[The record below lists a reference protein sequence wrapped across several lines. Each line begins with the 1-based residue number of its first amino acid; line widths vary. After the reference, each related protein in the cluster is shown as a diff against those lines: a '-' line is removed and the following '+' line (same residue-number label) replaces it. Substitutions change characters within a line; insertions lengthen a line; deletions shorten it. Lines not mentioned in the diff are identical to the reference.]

1 MYALVDRQDYDN
13 EILAILYDKSAF
25 QGTSIALRGR
35 GVHKL
40 IDREFAR
47 RVRSLRVSAGY
58 SISLKGFNMSP
69 LKTFTSD
76 TDYLGDR
83 AEYAVVDRPVCSTM
97 RTITASSQGEYFSSN
112 ENPEY
117 ENDLHCSWR
126 ITAGSG
132 NIISIKF
139 TTFVT
144 EAGHDVLYVYDGLG
158 EDSSASLLLEES
170 GDLTGKTAAVSTRS
184 NTALV
189 TFITDSLNV
198 QSGFTAFAYSVPKFD
213 VTPETSIDTF
223 LANGIYTITSGT
235 RVTYTLNSM
244 AYLGGRSTA
253 FIRFAG
259 DDKGSNI
266 RPSSPQAVLDNSTA
280 QAVFTDI
287 IVTSSPGK
295 AIILM
300 FDVNGIFYTTRL
312 NVRNCTLGEV
322 KLLYGLECTL
332 CPPDKFSRSLADSDC
347 RPCPSGG
354 TCGGGFN
361 VSAQEQYWMSP
372 YTPCDDPIF
381 VKCRNTACGSG
392 ANTLCFGASSASG
405 LSHVPS
411 HKLLQHTSDL
421 NMFAAF
427 PRCETGYEGNLC
439 TVCSQNWGRN
449 GLYDCVRCTTS
460 SERAMILSGICV
472 VGSLILFYLVIST
485 IQSEDDNDKESIQC
499 GTMLKLALDY
509 LQVITL
515 IRGLQVSWPPIIFTI
530 LDGIQTVLAPAERIL
545 SIDCLFGLSPS
556 SILRPFFIRQ
566 IFYASLPILSLVFPM
581 IVVILSIVY
590 AYVGKYLFNRPLVD
604 DIYRNIYDLYLCSA
618 IILVYIVLPTSVTS
632 LTGFFGCVDLGGNR
646 SFLLRE
652 LSLDCDSMEYRVWAI
667 GFGLVLLV
675 LYGIGVPLLSGLIV
689 YRGSKRG
696 KLEMP
701 SFIRKFGF
709 LYKGYKGRYIM
720 YETFIAI
727 RKNVL
732 AVAISLFV
740 ANPSVQGLVAMGI
753 VFLSLSFDVKLF
765 PFETRFINRLNA
777 AGMAT
782 SVITLYC
789 GQLFFFTDDNRV
801 SVFLTVV
808 VLAVNI
814 CFWSV
819 WIFFFMRKFLTS
831 FARNHPD
838 FLISRYLRRMMV
850 PIIERYNDKSFSAV
864 MEKEAATIVST
875 TFNPDGSS
883 MSTQSRRGY
892 IRASERE
899 GTSAISSPVSFQNQ
913 HSNVSRRTRSAD
925 LEPVDESWNRST
937 VVVGPDAILRPN
949 GEVKSLWE
957 IDVESKTIH
966 EES

>member
-1 MYALVDRQDYDN
+1 VFIGINTTITIRGINLGKVIERVTVGPQDVDPPIISKNASEIVVLAPPLVSTGDKPVCIYSDIRPKEICSGVGMLSYLEVPSIQSITPTKAFNGNFSTTIFITTIGILGDLDN
-13 EILAILYDKSAF
+13 VTVTVGNQTAELGKRDDKTSRIIKAILPKLDSPGNKTVCVIS
-25 QGTSIALRGR
+25 TSSPIAC
-35 GVHKL
+35 
-40 IDREFAR
+40 
-47 RVRSLRVSAGY
+47 S
-58 SISLKGFNMSP
+58 N
-69 LKTFTSD
+69 D
-76 TDYLGDR
+76 TL
-83 AEYAVVDRPVCSTM
+83 S
-97 RTITASSQGEYFSSN
+97 F
-112 ENPEY
+112 
-117 ENDLHCSWR
+117 
-126 ITAGSG
+126 
-132 NIISIKF
+132 
-139 TTFVT
+139 
-144 EAGHDVLYVYDGLG
+144 
-158 EDSSASLLLEES
+158 LE
-170 GDLTGKTAAVSTRS
+170 
-184 NTALV
+184 
-189 TFITDSLNV
+189 
-198 QSGFTAFAYSVPKFD
+198 VPTFD
-213 VTPETSIDTF
+213 VTLEASNDTS
-223 LANGIYTITSGT
+223 LEQ
-235 RVTYTLNSM
+235 
-244 AYLGGRSTA
+244 A
-253 FIRFAG
+253 FIRSPDGNYTVSSGKRVSYTLKALGVLPETTSATLTMIGTDSIIRPNAPKTLF
-259 DDKGSNI
+259 KGSEAKFPDITLTSMPGGAATLQFEVNLDTVNDFVNDVKISYYLHLNI
-266 RPSSPQAVLDNSTA
+266 R
-280 QAVFTDI
+280 
-287 IVTSSPGK
+287 K
-295 AIILM
+295 CM
-300 FDVNGIFYTTRL
+300 
-312 NVRNCTLGEV
+312 LGE
-322 KLLYGLECTL
+322 LTSDAL
-332 CPPDKFSRSLADSDC
+332 CKRCLPGEFSRNLTDSKC
-347 RPCPSGG
+347 RPCPTGG
-354 TCGGGFN
+354 RCTGAFN
-361 VSAQEQYWMSP
+361 VSAEENYWSSP
-372 YTPCDDPIF
+372 YTSCNEPTFI
-381 VKCRNTACGSG
+381 KCRNKACGDG
-392 ANTLCFGASSASG
+392 ANTDCSAVFSASG
-405 LSHVPS
+405 LISDPS
-411 HKLLQHTSDL
+411 RKLLQQTPEGTML
-421 NMFAAF
+421 AY
-427 PRCETGYEGNLC
+427 PPCEKGHEGNLC
-439 TVCSQNWGRN
+439 TVCSQEWGRR

-460 SERAMILSGICV
+460 SQRALIVAGIAL
-472 VGSLILFYLVIST
+472 VGSILLIYLIIST
-485 IQSEDDNDKESIQC
+485 LSSVDENDSDDIQRA
-499 GTMLKLALDY
+499 TMLKLALDY